1 MDKTTIF
8 HLLQKIESEVSKL
21 NNTIF
26 ALKTTDMEKYGENYE
41 ELSEN
46 AALKAEKITCQ
57 LRKLI
62 QLTDFNGTSAYMQK
76 AVTALGIKISYEE
89 RILSVTL
96 PGLFPQRKLHANTA
110 FLRDPLHYALKEFLK
125 NHSIEQYKNC
135 AICFCLAYDRR
146 LPSRRIK
153 DYDNLELKLVLD
165 VISTYVLL
173 DDSGLYCDAHYTTEL
188 GDCDQTVIYIME
200 KKCFPEWLKA
210 HEEAK
215 NTLSENP

>member
-8 HLLQKIESEVSKL
+8 HLLQKIEIEVNKL

-26 ALKTTDMEKYGENYE
+26 ALKTTDIEKYAKNYE
-41 ELSEN
+41 ELCET

-62 QLTDFNGTSAYMQK
+62 QLTDFKGTSAYMQK
-76 AVTALGIKISYEE
+76 AVPALGIKISYEG

-96 PGLFPQRKLHANTA
+96 PGLLPQRKLHANIA

-125 NHSIEQYKNC
+125 IHNIEQYKNC
-135 AICFCLAYDRR
+135 AICFCLVYDRR
-146 LPSRRIK
+146 LPLRRIK
-153 DYDNLELKLVLD
+153 DYDNLELKLTLD

-200 KKCFPEWLKA
+200 KNCFPEWLKTR
-210 HEEAK
+210 EKTK
-215 NTLSENP
+215 NILSEN